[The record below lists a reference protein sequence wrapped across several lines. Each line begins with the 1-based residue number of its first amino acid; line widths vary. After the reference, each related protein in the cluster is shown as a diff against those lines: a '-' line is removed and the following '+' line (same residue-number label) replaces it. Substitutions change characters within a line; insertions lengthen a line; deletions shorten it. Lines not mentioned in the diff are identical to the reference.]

1 MELGEDLV
9 FCNHHEKY
17 CEPIRW
23 CQNQEKFEPV
33 DSERE
38 TLLNHADFLK
48 KYYRENE

>member
-9 FCNHHEKY
+9 FCNHHGKY

-23 CQNQEKFEPV
+23 CQIITNLK

-48 KYYRENE
+48 KYYRENR